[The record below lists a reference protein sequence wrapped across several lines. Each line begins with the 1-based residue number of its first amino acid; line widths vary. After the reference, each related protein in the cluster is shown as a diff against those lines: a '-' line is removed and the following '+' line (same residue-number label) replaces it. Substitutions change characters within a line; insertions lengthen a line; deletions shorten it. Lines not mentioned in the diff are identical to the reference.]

1 MAHNASHRVFVV
13 RINRTTV
20 HTCRIQAMMTR
31 CSDCLLHRLK
41 DGSTKKDTDIAPALV
56 VVESVQMMAG
66 SNTGL
71 TTCADVKIDCERI
84 LLARRRQREWNQV
97 AVVLRLSRHRVVLV
111 LPGEY
116 GDRS

>member
-1 MAHNASHRVFVV
+1 MAYNAGHRVFVV
-13 RINRTTV
+13 RINRTTI
-20 HTCRIQAMMTR
+20 HTCRIQAVMTR

-56 VVESVQMMAG
+56 VVEPVQMMAG
-66 SNTGL
+66 SNTRL
-71 TTCADVKIDCERI
+71 ATCAGVKIDCERI

-97 AVVLRLSRHRVVLV
+97 AVVLRLCRHRVVLV